1 VKRFLAIMIVAFAMI
16 GTVAGCAMQQAE
28 EDEHLKPVAQW
39 IGKDRVQLANAMGQ
53 PIEAYPLRETGGE
66 MLFYSHGG
74 HHYVFE
80 TGPDGLIDSAVQTK

>member
-1 VKRFLAIMIVAFAMI
+1 MKGFFTITIVALALA
-16 GTVAGCAMQQAE
+16 GTIAGCAMQQAE
-28 EDEHLKPVAQW
+28 QDEHRKPVAQW
-39 IGKDRVQLANAMGQ
+39 IGKDRVQLASAMGQ
-53 PIEAYPLRETGGE
+53 PIEAVPMRETGGE